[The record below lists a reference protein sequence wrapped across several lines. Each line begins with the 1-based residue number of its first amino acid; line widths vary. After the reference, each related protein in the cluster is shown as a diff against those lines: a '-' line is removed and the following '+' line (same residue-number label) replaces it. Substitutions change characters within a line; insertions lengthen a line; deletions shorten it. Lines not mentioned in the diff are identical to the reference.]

1 MVSIL
6 ASVPSCTGFDSSVPK
21 KISEEK
27 IIDVAEINQWRWLE
41 ANGLWLENVD
51 RTHLVPASGK
61 PVLQKIAVERVLD
74 GL

>member
-6 ASVPSCTGFDSSVPK
+6 ASVPSCPGFDLSVPEIFSK
-21 KISEEK
+21 DK
-27 IIDVAEINQWRWLE
+27 IIDVAEFNQWRWFE
-41 ANGLWLENVD
+41 EKRLWLENVD
-51 RTHLVPASGK
+51 QTHLVPTSGK